1 MKKVFKSLL
10 AIAFAAISFTSCEDV
25 PAPYFLGLV
34 NGGGASTSGSIYS
47 ENFDDG
53 TSNFTYNVVSG
64 PSTVWGIGSNNG
76 RYWLNASAYQGG
88 QDKASEAWAIS
99 PAINLSDSH
108 EATLSFRHAINY
120 LDATDKMQEW
130 MTVWASTDKQNWT
143 QLEVPT
149 YPNGSS
155 WTFVGSGDIS
165 LNDFCGQETVYIAF
179 KYISVE
185 GDAATWEVDEFTVSG
200 DGTPMQPTEPQ
211 PVNPGEVSGTGTQ
224 EDPFNVAGVIAEAGK
239 LASGTTGT
247 EDVYTKGYI
256 VEIKEYSDRY
266 HSISYYIADDAEGT
280 GNRFYVYSGK
290 NFGGDDFTAATDL
303 AVGDLVVI
311 CGKLTNFN
319 GTLEYQYNNYLV
331 ERNGQTA
338 GGETPTPQPTGS
350 NLLTNG
356 DFESWENGLP
366 TNWKTTSTAGNATL
380 SQSSDAHGGSY
391 SVVVGMGGS
400 STKRMGYKE
409 TTLKAGTYTFKFYA
423 KSTTTDVSQTQ
434 AGYCMVANGTVVA
447 NSYKYGGY
455 VNLSN
460 TSWTEVSTTFTLDQ
474 ETTVCLVMMNP
485 KTSNYATSQDILVD
499 DAELLTSDGG
509 LSDGSDNTPDPAPV
523 GGLSFDFKANGQ
535 SGWNIVDTNLPDGLT
550 YIWKYDTRYG
560 MKASAYANSTNYAS
574 ESWLISPALDLSSLT
589 TATLKISHAGNY
601 FGGAASDDCS
611 VMVSTNYSSGN
622 PSSASWTELNMS
634 AWPTSFT
641 FVDATASLTSVAGNS
656 NVRIAFK
663 YTSPASKAGTWEIS
677 SASIQ

>member
-25 PAPYFLGLV
+25 PAPYFF
-34 NGGGASTSGSIYS
+34 GGGSTSSSIYS

-53 TSNFTYNVVSG
+53 TTNFTYNVVSG
-64 PSTVWGIGSNNG
+64 PSTVWSIKSKNG
-76 RYWLNASAYQGG
+76 NYWLNASAYQG
-88 QDKASEAWAIS
+88 DNDLASEAWAIS

-108 EATLSFRHAINY
+108 EATLSFRHAINH
-120 LDATDKMQEW
+120 LDDTSKMQEW

-239 LASGTTGT
+239 LASGATGT

-256 VEIKEYSDRY
+256 VEIKEYIDRY

-280 GNRFYVYSGK
+280 GNRFLVYSGK
-290 NFGGDDFTAATDL
+290 NFGGNDFTAATDL

-338 GGETPTPQPTGS
+338 EPTGS

-380 SQSSDAHGGSY
+380 SQSSDAHTGSY
-391 SVVVGMGGS
+391 SVIVGKGGTS
-400 STKRMGYKE
+400 PKRMGYKE

-434 AGYCMVANGTVVA
+434 AGYCTITNGTA
-447 NSYKYGGY
+447 GNYNYGGY

-460 TSWTEVSTTFTLDQ
+460 TTWTEVSTTFTLDQ
-474 ETTVCLVMMNP
+474 ETTVCLLMRNP
-485 KTSNYATSQDILVD
+485 KTSDYATSQDILVD

-509 LSDGSDNTPDPAPV
+509 LADGSGDSGQ
-523 GGLSFDFKANGQ
+523 GGSE
-535 SGWNIVDTNLPDGLT
+535 SGEVQTVTVAQFL
-550 YIWKYDTRYG
+550 
-560 MKASAYANSTNYAS
+560 AAAESNSTWYQLTGTISNLKDGDLYGNFDLTDAS
-574 ESWLISPALDLSSLT
+574 GTVYVWGVLSE
-589 TATLKISHAGNY
+589 K
-601 FGGAASDDCS
+601 GGAKKLFQDL
-611 VMVSTNYSSGN
+611 VSAHGLQNGSTITIIGNRGSYQGKDEVTNAYFV
-622 PSSASWTELNMS
+622 SASN
-634 AWPTSFT
+634 
-641 FVDATASLTSVAGNS
+641 
-656 NVRIAFK
+656 
-663 YTSPASKAGTWEIS
+663 
-677 SASIQ
+677 